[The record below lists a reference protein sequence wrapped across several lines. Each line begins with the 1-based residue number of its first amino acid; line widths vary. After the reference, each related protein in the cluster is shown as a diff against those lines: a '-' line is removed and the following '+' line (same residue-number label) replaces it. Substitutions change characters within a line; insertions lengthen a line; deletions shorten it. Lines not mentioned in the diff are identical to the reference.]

1 MQYREVSQF
10 YDRLEKTSKRLEM
23 IDILAELFSGLAE
36 TSDADTMGR
45 VVYLT
50 QGKLYPDWTGKP
62 EIGIAEKMAINAIAI
77 ALGINAKQVTE
88 AVNTTGD
95 IGIACEQLLTQKRQ
109 TALFQVPLSVSHV
122 YESLEKIAAALGTGS
137 SDFKIRTL
145 AGLINAA
152 IPLESRY
159 LLRTVTGA
167 LRLGI
172 AEMTVLD
179 ALAVAF
185 AGGKE
190 NRVKIERAY
199 NITSDLGYIAGLI
212 STKGLQA
219 IEAVQVSLGKPI
231 RMMAAQKLST
241 AQEIIEKLEGKL
253 AGEWKLDGER
263 MQIHKNDQEITIFS
277 RRLEQITGMY
287 PDVVQFAKEHFTSKT
302 CIVEGEAVAV
312 DKQDTEKLLPFQVL
326 MRRRRKYK
334 IDEMVK
340 EIPIAIFF
348 FDCLYVN
355 DIDLTQEPYLKRR
368 AHLEQIVKKS
378 NYTRLVP
385 AKELTTPSDVEAMFR
400 DALEHGGEG
409 LIVKSTAMN
418 SIYRAGARSWLWVKL
433 KESYQAQAIGPVDLV
448 VVGAFWGRG
457 RRAKTY
463 GALLAAV
470 RDEESGEFRTV
481 CKVGTGFSDEELEKL
496 PERFNSLIIPQQDSL
511 VDSKMKADVWFRP
524 ALVFQ
529 VVGDEITR
537 SPVHTCAFNQI
548 APNEGLAIRFPRFDG
563 TWRYDKSPE
572 EATSV
577 NDIITAYNAQT
588 KISK

>member
-1 MQYREVSQF
+1 MQYRELSQF
-10 YDRLEKTSKRLEM
+10 YNRLETTPKRLEM
-23 IDILAELFSGLAE
+23 IDILAELFTKLAQVTNAE
-36 TSDADTMGR
+36 TISQ

-62 EIGIAEKMAINAIAI
+62 EIGIAEKMAINAITI
-77 ALGINAKQVTE
+77 ALGIKNQQVAE
-88 AVNTTGD
+88 VVNTTGD
-95 IGIACEQLLTQKRQ
+95 IGTACEKLLKEKRQ
-109 TALFQVPLSVSHV
+109 AALFQPPLEIQQV
-122 YESLEKIAAALGTGS
+122 YSSLVKIATAQGTGS
-137 SDFKIRTL
+137 ADFKIRTL

-152 IPLESRY
+152 IPLEARY

-190 NRVKIERAY
+190 HRQKIERAY
-199 NITSDLGYIAGLI
+199 NLTSDLGYVAGLI
-212 STKGLQA
+212 ASEGLQA
-219 IEAVQVSLGKPI
+219 VEVVKVSLGKPI

-241 AQEIIEKLEGKL
+241 PQEILEKLEGKL
-253 AGEWKLDGER
+253 SGEWKLDGER
-263 MQIHKNDQEITIFS
+263 MQIHKDGNDISIFS
-277 RRLEQITGMY
+277 RRLEEISSMY
-287 PDVVQFAKEHFTSKT
+287 PDVIRITRKHLKAKT

-312 DKQDTEKLLPFQVL
+312 DKNNPEKLLPFQVL

-334 IDEMVK
+334 INEIVK
-340 EIPIAIFF
+340 EIPVALFF
-348 FDCLYVN
+348 FECLYAEGT
-355 DIDLTQEPYLKRR
+355 DLTRKSYLERR
-368 AHLEQIVKKS
+368 KVLKDIVQTS
-378 NYTRLVP
+378 DYTRIVP
-385 AKELTTPSDVEAMFR
+385 AKELVSTSEIKNMFQ
-400 DALEHGGEG
+400 DALDHGSEG
-409 LIVKSTAMN
+409 LIIKSTSTD

-470 RDEESGEFRTV
+470 RDEESGEFKTV
-481 CKVGTGFSDEELEKL
+481 CKVGTGFSDEELEQL
-496 PERFNSLIIPQQDSL
+496 PERFHEHRLTKKDPL

-524 ALVFQ
+524 MLVFQ

-537 SPVHTCAFNQI
+537 SPVHTCAFNQV

-572 EATSV
+572 EATGVS
-577 NDIITAYNAQT
+577 DIITAYEAQ
-588 KISK
+588 KKVGK